1 MTEYLRSL
9 QRTKRK
15 DKDSLDSQV
24 RLGSETKYEMLDNLN
39 ILLGVTG
46 GVAAY
51 KAVDLAGKLTAAGA
65 RVKTVM
71 TEAACRLVGPKSF
84 EAVTQ
89 SAVFTTMWSTSEE
102 YQISHIALLEW
113 ADVVV
118 VAPATANILGKIANG
133 ICDDMLSTTL
143 CACWPLVESGAVL
156 LAPAMNNNMW
166 ANPAVQHNVKTL
178 EERNFQFTG
187 PAEGRLACGAEG
199 IGRMSE
205 PQDILGAIEK
215 IASNI
220 KKREV

>member
-15 DKDSLDSQV
+15 TKDSLDSLV
-24 RLGSETKYEMLDNLN
+24 RLGGETKYEMLNNLN

-51 KAVDLAGKLTAAGA
+51 KAVDLASKLTCAGA
-65 RVKTVM
+65 GVKTVM

-89 SAVFTTMWSTSEE
+89 STVFTTMWSTPEE
-102 YQISHIALLEW
+102 HQISHIALLDW

-118 VAPATANILGKIANG
+118 VAPATANVLGKIANG

-143 CACWPLVESGAVL
+143 CSCWPLVESGMVL

-166 ANPAVQHNVKTL
+166 ANPAVQHNLKTL
-178 EERNFQFTG
+178 KERGFQFIG
-187 PAEGRLACGAEG
+187 PTEGRLACGTKG

-205 PQDILGAIEK
+205 PQDILDAIEK

-220 KKREV
+220 SEPEV